1 MDVGLFLMPQ
11 AAPERS
17 VKQTADFVLDVVRE
31 ADQLGY
37 REAWIGEHF
46 ACGWEPV
53 PAPDLLIAQ
62 ALRETE
68 QIVLAPGAH
77 VLPYHHPVELAHR
90 VAYIDH
96 LAQGRYM
103 LGVGAGSVPMDADLF
118 GCIEH
123 NPDGSTRMR
132 NIDMMREALSIMLKV
147 WTSDEGFDHEGEFWK
162 FRRQDWDE
170 HEQGPWLKPYQRP
183 HPPIGMAGI
192 SASSGTLAVA
202 GRLGFLPMS
211 MNIGGSR
218 YLAAHWDTYEAQ
230 ASAAGHDVDR
240 SQWRVS
246 PPFVVADT
254 DEEAL
259 RLASTGEMARFWR
272 EYMIPGMVKRGLTD
286 FVKMGP
292 EDTDEDVT
300 PEYLARHVWLVGS
313 PATVAE
319 RLVQLHRDTGGFG
332 ILIGLVFDFIDDREA
347 WSRSMQLM
355 KQEVIPMVERELEA
369 TALR

>member
-202 GRLGFLPMS
+202 GRLGFPADEHEHRRQPLPGRALGHLRGAGQRRRS
-211 MNIGGSR
+211 RRRPVAVAGVAAVRGGGHRRGGAASR
-218 YLAAHWDTYEAQ
+218 Q
-230 ASAAGHDVDR
+230 
-240 SQWRVS
+240 
-246 PPFVVADT
+246 
-254 DEEAL
+254 
-259 RLASTGEMARFWR
+259 
-272 EYMIPGMVKRGLTD
+272 
-286 FVKMGP
+286 
-292 EDTDEDVT
+292 
-300 PEYLARHVWLVGS
+300 
-313 PATVAE
+313 
-319 RLVQLHRDTGGFG
+319 HR
-332 ILIGLVFDFIDDREA
+332 
-347 WSRSMQLM
+347 
-355 KQEVIPMVERELEA
+355 
-369 TALR
+369 